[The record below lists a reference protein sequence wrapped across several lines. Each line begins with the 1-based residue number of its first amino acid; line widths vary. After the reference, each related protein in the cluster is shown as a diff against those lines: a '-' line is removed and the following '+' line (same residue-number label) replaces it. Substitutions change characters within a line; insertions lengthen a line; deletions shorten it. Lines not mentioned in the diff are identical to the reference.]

1 MQLGDLLDQMTLDAA
16 TGRLEVSD
24 VQIDSRRCG
33 PGSLF
38 FALSGTQEHGSR
50 FAADAVERG
59 AVAVVSDRELDLGV
73 PVLVVAPTMLRAT
86 MAEASAAI
94 VGHPELGL
102 DLVGVTGTNGKTTVT
117 TLIAQLA
124 RALGWGGAS
133 LGTLTQERTTPD
145 APELARALADAAAA
159 MDGAPRRIVSLEVS
173 SHALDQGR
181 VEGLRFAVAAFT
193 NLGHDHLDY
202 HGTMEAYYEAKA
214 SLFTAERARRAVV
227 WVDDPYGARLAA
239 STALGVTRVA
249 RTDALEAV
257 TSLHG
262 STFFWRGQLVS
273 TPLVGGYNVDN
284 ALVALAVMADLG
296 ADPSDLAAAMAQVRG
311 VPGRFEV
318 VGSGEVTVI
327 VDYAHT
333 PDGLERLL
341 GDVRELTT
349 GQVLVVFGCGGQR
362 DRAKRPVMGEVAA
375 RLADVAVVTSD
386 NPRGEDPE
394 AIIDEVLAGT
404 TAGPGV
410 AWRESDRGAA
420 IARALETARAGD
432 VVVIAGKGHE
442 STQDFGDRVVPFSDR
457 DVARELVGQRC

>member
-16 TGRLEVSD
+16 TGRIEVSD
-24 VQIDSRRCG
+24 VQMDSRRCG

-38 FALSGTQEHGSR
+38 FALAGTQGHGAR

-59 AVAVVSDRELDLGV
+59 AVAVVSDRPLDLAV
-73 PVLVVAPTMLRAT
+73 PVLVVASSVLRAT

-102 DLVGVTGTNGKTTVT
+102 YLVGVTGTNGKTTVT
-117 TLIAQLA
+117 TLVAQLA
-124 RALGWGGAS
+124 QALGWGGAS
-133 LGTLTQERTTPD
+133 VGTLTQERTTPD
-145 APELARALADAAAA
+145 APELARALADAAAS
-159 MDGAPRRIVSLEVS
+159 MGDAPRRVVALEVS

-202 HGTMEAYYEAKA
+202 HGTMEEYFAAKA
-214 SLFTAERARRAVV
+214 SLFTPERARRAVV

-239 STALGVTRVA
+239 STALAVTRVSRA
-249 RTDALEAV
+249 DAVEAV

-284 ALVALAVMADLG
+284 ALVALAVVADLG
-296 ADPSDLAAAMAQVRG
+296 AEPADLAAAMAQVRG
-311 VPGRFEV
+311 VPGRFELV
-318 VGSGEVTVI
+318 EAGEVSVI

-341 GDVRELTT
+341 RDVRDLTA
-349 GQVLVVFGCGGQR
+349 GQVVVVFGCGGQR
-362 DRAKRPVMGEVAA
+362 DRTKRPEMGEVAA

-394 AIIDEVLAGT
+394 AIIDEIVAGAG
-404 TAGPGV
+404 AGP
-410 AWRESDRGAA
+410 AATWRESDRRAA
-420 IARALETARAGD
+420 IARALESARAGD

-442 STQDFGDRVVPFSDR
+442 SSQDFGDRVVPFSDR
-457 DVARELVGQRC
+457 EVARELAGQRC